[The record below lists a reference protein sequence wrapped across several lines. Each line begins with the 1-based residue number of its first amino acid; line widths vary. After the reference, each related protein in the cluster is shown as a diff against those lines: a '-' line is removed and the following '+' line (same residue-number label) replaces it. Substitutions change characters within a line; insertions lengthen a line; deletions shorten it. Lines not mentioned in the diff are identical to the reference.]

1 MNRPWAI
8 WTLFAVCLVLALA
21 ALAGGTRLALDLDRQ
36 REAAREQA
44 ELSKAVRLAL
54 YRMDTA
60 LAPAL
65 AAEALRPPETNHN
78 AESRDE
84 APATFPFVE
93 ARFIAYDT
101 APATPSSAAGEKHSE
116 GTFVVTPAFLERL
129 QKTEASMGEAASLP
143 PWGSGSE
150 LDIRVQSVS
159 AGISNVMSSHVFIPE
174 RRPGLMVPL
183 WDGDVLYLARRI
195 AMGDATGV
203 QAYRLD
209 WPRLEAHLLERVKDL
224 LPEARLEPLRED
236 VGHDSETRLAALPV
250 ALKPGLLPASEGVG
264 TTPLRLGLATAWA
277 GTLVSIVALG
287 VVIGAALSLSE
298 RRAAFVSAVTHELR
312 TPLTTFRLYSDL
324 LAEGLISDEARRQ
337 QYYETLRKEAVR
349 LGHLVENVLAY
360 ARLER
365 RPDADSPTIMPL
377 EKALDNVLET
387 LGASCE
393 HAGRTLQVDLD
404 VETRNTFVRVDP
416 AGLERILTNLVD
428 NACKHGVPFTEPTI
442 HFRGRR
448 EASWLVLEVQ
458 DRGPG
463 MPAGRLRGFLRPFA
477 RPASASAGCGPGI
490 GLGLALSQRLACRM
504 GAKLD
509 FGRSEE
515 RGARVTLRLMV
526 AGAGHHSGDVERSSP
541 Q

>member
-8 WTLFAVCLVLALA
+8 WTLFAVCVVLALA

-65 AAEALRPPETNHN
+65 AAEALRPPETYHN
-78 AESRDE
+78 AMSRNE

-101 APATPSSAAGEKHSE
+101 ARATPRDAAGEEHSE

-129 QKTEASMGEAASLP
+129 EKTEASMGEAASLP
-143 PWGSGSE
+143 PWGRGSE

-159 AGISNVMSSHVFIPE
+159 AGLSNASSNMFITE

-183 WDGDVLYLARRI
+183 WDGGALYLSRRI
-195 AMGDATGV
+195 VMGDATGV
-203 QAYRLD
+203 QACRLD
-209 WPRLEAHLLERVKDL
+209 WPRLEAHLLERVRDL
-224 LPEARLEPLRED
+224 LPDARLEPLSED
-236 VGHDSETRLAALPV
+236 AGNDTETRLAALPV
-250 ALKPGLLPASEGVG
+250 DLRPGRLPASEGAG
-264 TTPLRLGLATAWA
+264 TSPLRLGLAAAWA
-277 GTLVSIVALG
+277 GTLVAITALG
-287 VVIGAALSLSE
+287 VVLAAALSLSE

-324 LAEGLISDEARRQ
+324 LAEGLISDEAGRQ

-365 RPDADSPTIMPL
+365 RPDADSPTAMPL

-387 LGASCE
+387 LATRCE
-393 HAGRTLQVDLD
+393 HAGRMLKVDLD
-404 VETRNTFVRVDP
+404 VKTRNTFVRVDP

-428 NACKHGVPFTEPTI
+428 NACKHGVPFTEPGI

-448 EASWLVLEVQ
+448 EASWLVLEVR
-458 DRGPG
+458 DSGPG
-463 MPAGRLRGFLRPFA
+463 MPAGRLRGFLRPFG

-490 GLGLALSQRLACRM
+490 GLGLALSQRLARRM

-509 FGRSEE
+509 FGGFEGH
-515 RGARVTLRLMV
+515 GARVTLRLMV